1 MLEARTDFGFVSN
14 APRTTVISANVIVV
28 NKTNV
33 DLVMRTSTAQLS
45 TSDDGDSSMS
55 KVKFLDTR
63 ATHSNRGVELL
74 RKFVLRK
81 APKDGEV
88 LCLEVGVA
96 NPNGA
101 SKPHLSP
108 VIPMYEREL
117 LSGAVVVRAVC
128 PDGSLYSVTVRME
141 TGGEYAKYGSQVV
154 YIDAVRRDESNRR
167 GHRHGANIA

>member
-1 MLEARTDFGFVSN
+1 M
-14 APRTTVISANVIVV
+14 
-28 NKTNV
+28 
-33 DLVMRTSTAQLS
+33 
-45 TSDDGDSSMS
+45 
-55 KVKFLDTR
+55 
-63 ATHSNRGVELL
+63 
-74 RKFVLRK
+74 
-81 APKDGEV
+81 

-101 SKPHLSP
+101 SKLHLSP

-154 YIDAVRRDESNRR
+154 YIEPRCVVTNQTGVGIVMAQTSHDLVQSALELKATDIDVPLRMQSADDDGADGFLRRAGARVQRR
-167 GHRHGANIA
+167 RIVLCLLRTLCEQARIKVMHASLYFLSISRSD